1 MNFIK
6 VRAHGKINLGLD
18 IVRKRE
24 DGYHDV
30 RMIMQTVGIFDGIS
44 INRRPSK
51 SSEITVSTNLKF
63 LPTDGNNLA
72 VKAARVLMDEFN
84 ITDNI
89 DISIK
94 KMIPVS
100 AGMAG
105 GSADCAAIFRG
116 LNKMYDLGLTN
127 EDLKKRG
134 VRLGADVPYCIEEGT
149 FLSEGIGD
157 ILTMLPPMPDCGII
171 LVKPHVNISTKFVY
185 EHMNVGAIKKHPDI
199 DGMVG
204 ALLKGDIYGIT
215 NRMSNVME
223 LFTAA
228 EYPVIEEIKAKLMDL
243 GALNS
248 IMSGSGST
256 VFAIFD
262 DPERCKNA
270 YNVMKQ
276 SGLGRQV
283 YITEPYNII

>member
-243 GALNS
+243 EAAQLFLQF
-248 IMSGSGST
+248 ST
-256 VFAIFD
+256 T
-262 DPERCKNA
+262 R
-270 YNVMKQ
+270 NVVKTH
-276 SGLGRQV
+276 
-283 YITEPYNII
+283 IT